1 MPRKNRRAETPS
13 APAPRSPQSEAP
25 IWALAPGFDV
35 RRVSSDKPYRCPGC
49 DLEVRPGS
57 WHFVVVP
64 RTRPTSAATGTSA
77 GSGSSSTARGGGRVG
92 ESAPR
97 RA

>member
-1 MPRKNRRAETPS
+1 MPRRNRRAETPS

-64 RTRPTSAATGTSA
+64 QGAPDERRHWHERCWQIELNRTR
-77 GSGSSSTARGGGRVG
+77 GRQG
-92 ESAPR
+92 R
-97 RA
+97 